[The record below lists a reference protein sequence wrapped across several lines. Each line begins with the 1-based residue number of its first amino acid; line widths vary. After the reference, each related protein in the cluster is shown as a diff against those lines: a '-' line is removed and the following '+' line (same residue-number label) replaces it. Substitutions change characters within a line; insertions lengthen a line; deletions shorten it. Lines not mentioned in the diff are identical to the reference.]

1 AQAFKEV
8 TPLSGIVLTKMDGT
22 SNGGIIFTIK
32 DRLDMAVKLIGL
44 GEKIDDLQEFDLDS
58 YIYGLMKGLMPNEE

>member
-1 AQAFKEV
+1 
-8 TPLSGIVLTKMDGT
+8 
-22 SNGGIIFTIK
+22 
-32 DRLDMAVKLIGL
+32 DMAVKLIGL